1 MYVMERVTIT
11 RFLVMEAVKVW
22 ISSCA
27 SLEINVTVIGIIA
40 IMKNIVTMDLM
51 RVGPAKPG
59 MCKPVKCVLQ
69 MCGNYM
75 CTDCV
80 IFQMLCLL
88 QIYLLPTFK
97 SYVGLY
103 FELYIFFFLSK
114 KLLFCAFY
122 FVVFTKRILEYHSIF
137 ENFYVHSVPL
147 ILI

>member
-11 RFLVMEAVKVW
+11 QFLVMEAVKVW

-40 IMKNIVTMDLM
+40 TMKNIVTMDLM
-51 RVGPAKPG
+51 RVGPVKPG

-69 MCGNYM
+69 MCGPQICGNYM

-103 FELYIFFFLSK
+103 FELYIIFF
-114 KLLFCAFY
+114 
-122 FVVFTKRILEYHSIF
+122 
-137 ENFYVHSVPL
+137 PL
-147 ILI
+147 